1 MAFTDKIPKKSEEM
15 KILTGTKMNAFISQS
30 LDKAPR
36 GTDRQTPD
44 EDYISV
50 IAKIRNIAN
59 ESAERGITVNSI
71 LTAIQ
76 NTDGLTRAKRDN
88 IEDYLLGKFV
98 STAHATDAQSS
109 MASRV
114 NSPSTSTSIP
124 F

>member
-1 MAFTDKIPKKSEEM
+1 MAFTDTIPKKSSEM
-15 KILTGTKMNAFISQS
+15 KVLTGAKMSAFISQS

-36 GTDRQTPD
+36 GTDKQTPD

-71 LTAIQ
+71 LSAIQ
-76 NTDGLTRAKRDN
+76 KTDGLTRAKRDN

-98 STAHATDAQSS
+98 SIAHTPDAQSS

-114 NSPSTSTSIP
+114 SASPTSASIP